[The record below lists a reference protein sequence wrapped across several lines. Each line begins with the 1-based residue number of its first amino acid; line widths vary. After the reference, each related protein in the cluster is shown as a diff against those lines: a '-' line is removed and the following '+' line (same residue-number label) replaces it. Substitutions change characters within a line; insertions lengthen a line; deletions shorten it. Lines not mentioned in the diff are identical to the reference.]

1 METKKR
7 VQPWAR
13 ALIVALVLL
22 LLALILATAGIGPA
36 AAIFGF
42 GGLAVGIVGVI
53 LALSG
58 ATRSDV

>member
-42 GGLAVGIVGVI
+42 TGLAAGIVGVI

-58 ATRSDV
+58 ATRSDA